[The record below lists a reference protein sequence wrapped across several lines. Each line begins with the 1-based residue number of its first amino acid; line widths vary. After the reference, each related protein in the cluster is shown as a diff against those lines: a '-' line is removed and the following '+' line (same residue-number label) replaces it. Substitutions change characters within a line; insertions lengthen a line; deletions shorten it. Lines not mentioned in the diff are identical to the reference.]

1 MKKMISSLLLFA
13 ALMLAVPAVAQSVS
27 FGVKAG
33 LNNNEMK
40 FDESV
45 FDSDNRFGFFAGP
58 VLKVAL
64 PVGGLGFDIAA
75 LYDQRDAK
83 VNDETIK
90 QKSILVPLNARLNLG
105 IGSAAGIY
113 VAAGPQFG
121 FNIGDDQ
128 FTWKSITKDTEN
140 ARKEAENTF
149 QLKKS
154 NFSVNLGAGVYLSK
168 NLEFGFTY
176 NIAMGKTAD
185 ATFKEAVETATH
197 KDDAKAK
204 AWTISAAYYF

>member
-1 MKKMISSLLLFA
+1 MKKIISSLMLFA
-13 ALMLAVPAVAQSVS
+13 AIVVTQPAQAQGVN
-27 FGVKAG
+27 FGVKGG

-45 FDSDNRFGFFAGP
+45 FDSENRFGFFIGP
-58 VLKVAL
+58 TVKVSL
-64 PVGGLGFDIAA
+64 GMLGFDIAA
-75 LYDQRDAK
+75 LYDQKESK

-90 QKSILVPLNARLNLG
+90 QKSVLVPVNARLNLG
-105 IGSAAGIY
+105 LGSTAGIY

-128 FTWKSITKDTEN
+128 FTWKSITDDTSA

-154 NFSVNLGAGVYLSK
+154 NFSVNLGAGVYVSK
-168 NLEFGFTY
+168 HLEFGFTY
-176 NIAMGKTAD
+176 NIALGKTAD
-185 ATFKEAVETATH
+185 ATFKEAINTAT
-197 KDDAKAK
+197 KPTEDDTKAK